1 MRAAMSRPSRSTHR
15 KRELPRLLQPR
26 SWSVPDLQDLEE
38 ERELDLIPVKEVVLF
53 PHLILP
59 LLVGRERSVRAL
71 ERALEAERGLV
82 VVTQKDPSQE
92 DPARRDL
99 HSTGTY
105 CSILQALRLPD
116 GGYRAVVQGIAR
128 VRIQKTLQS
137 RPCFKVLARTLE
149 ETVPSEREGENAMQV
164 VMNQFRQAVEL
175 GKMIPPELV
184 VAVLNIEDPGHLA
197 DVAAFHLDL
206 SLAEKQAL
214 LETVDVAERLHRVSV
229 HLSRE
234 LEILKIE
241 NRIQSRAEREMEKG
255 HREYFLRQQLKAI
268 QEELGH
274 ADEEQEE
281 VAQISEEIRA
291 AEMPEEVQAHALKE
305 LRKLERMNPI
315 SPERGVLRTWL
326 DWMIQFPWSRMTEDR
341 LDLAAAQKILE
352 EDHYGLEDVK
362 ERILEFLAVRQ
373 LKGTHKGPILCFVGP
388 PGVGKTSLGRSVAR
402 ALGRQFNRTSL
413 GGVRDEAE
421 IRGHRRTYVGAL
433 PGRIIQ
439 ALCTA
444 GSRNPVIV
452 LDEIDKV
459 GTDFRGDPSAALL
472 EALDPEQNHEFKDH
486 YLAAPADLSAVM
498 FILTANVLDT
508 IPPALRDR
516 MEVIRI
522 PGYTEDEKVHI
533 ASDFLIPRQRQEH
546 GLKEAQFGLEEETL
560 LRILREYTREA
571 GVRNLERE
579 IARLCRKRA
588 RQIVESRSPRKRM
601 RLLKSEDLPKLLGV
615 PRFRWGSE
623 DPGQN
628 LPGAARGLSWTQAG
642 GELLTIEAS
651 LIPGRGRLV
660 LTGSL
665 GQVMKESARAALSW
679 VRSYAGRKGL
689 DFDYYKHD
697 FHLHVPEGAIP
708 KDGPSAG
715 VTMACAFLSAIR
727 NRPVRWDLAMTGEI
741 TLRGRVMPVGGIKEK
756 VLAAHNSGIHQ
767 VILPAE
773 NARNLEEIPEPIRKK
788 MRFTFAERM
797 EQVLEQALPE

>member
-1 MRAAMSRPSRSTHR
+1 MSRPSRPTHR

-26 SWSVPDLQDLEE
+26 SWSLPDLQDLEQ

-53 PHLILP
+53 PHLIIP

-137 RPCFKVLARTLE
+137 RPAFKVLARTLE

-214 LETVDVAERLHRVSV
+214 LETVDVADRLHKVSV

-241 NRIQSRAEREMEKG
+241 NRIQTRAEREMEKG

-281 VAQISEEIRA
+281 VAQITEEIRA
-291 AEMPEEVQAHALKE
+291 AEMPEDIQEHAL
-305 LRKLERMNPI
+305 RDVRRLERMSPA
-315 SPERGVLRTWL
+315 SPERSVIRTCL
-326 DWMIQFPWSRMTEDR
+326 DWMVQFPWNRLTEDR
-341 LDLAAAQKILE
+341 LDLAEAQKILE

-362 ERILEFLAVRQ
+362 ERILEFLAVRK

-388 PGVGKTSLGRSVAR
+388 PGVGKTSLGRSIAR
-402 ALGRQFNRTSL
+402 ALGREFNRTSL

-459 GTDFRGDPSAALL
+459 GNDFRGDPSAALL

-486 YLAAPADLSAVM
+486 YLAVPTDLSSVM

-522 PGYTEDEKVHI
+522 PGYTEDEKVQI
-533 ASDFLIPRQRQEH
+533 ATGFLIPRQRQEH
-546 GLKEAQFGLEEETL
+546 GLKDEQFGLEEEAL
-560 LRILREYTREA
+560 RRILREYTREA

-588 RQIVESRSPRKRM
+588 RQIVEARRPRR
-601 RLLKSEDLPKLLGV
+601 RISALKPQDLPKLLGV
-615 PRFRWGSE
+615 PRFRWGPE
-623 DPGQN
+623 DPGRS

-679 VRSYAGRKGL
+679 VRSHAGRTGL
-689 DFDYYKHD
+689 DFDYYKND

-715 VTMACAFLSAIR
+715 VTMACAFLSVILD
-727 NRPVRWDLAMTGEI
+727 RPVRWDVAMTGEI

-756 VLAAHNSGIHQ
+756 VLAAHNSGIFE

-773 NARNLEEIPEPIRKK
+773 NARDLEEIPDPIRKR
-788 MRFTFAERM
+788 MHFTFAEHM